1 MFQHELLHVEC
12 VRANKCIEG
21 YLQNIRKN
29 KSVDRK
35 LQNMAHTKYLIKK
48 NGTKWAPKFIH
59 ALLETAKFSNK
70 KKENFAR

>member
-1 MFQHELLHVEC
+1 MTEHGTYKTL
-12 VRANKCIEG
+12 N
-21 YLQNIRKN
+21 
-29 KSVDRK
+29 S
-35 LQNMAHTKYLIKK
+35 K